1 MGLWGSFDAIGMIY
15 YETSHLLWAAVS
27 TDFLLDCLLL
37 LDLKENI
44 STYFES

>member
-27 TDFLLDCLLL
+27 TDFLETFL
-37 LDLKENI
+37 I
-44 STYFES
+44 